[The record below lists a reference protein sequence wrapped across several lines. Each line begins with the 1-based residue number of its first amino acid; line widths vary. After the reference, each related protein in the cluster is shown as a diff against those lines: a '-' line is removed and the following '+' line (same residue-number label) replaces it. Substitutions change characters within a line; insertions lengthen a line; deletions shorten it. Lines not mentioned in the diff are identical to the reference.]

1 MTGQQKKNSSG
12 KSPPQNS
19 KKKSKKPQNSEKK
32 SKKKSPAQSAPSAS
46 SDSSSQEK
54 VRKEVEGEPE
64 KKNSSSGSNSKIKEE
79 KANLGDSGTSSEE
92 DDDTEPAQGSIF
104 GALLGK
110 MLSTGESQIKRAT
123 ELKLPR
129 EVINFSK
136 EQMKGLKHDMV
147 KTVGSE
153 VSHFLKNLN
162 LGKELVKVLTYLT
175 FEVKM
180 QIRLVPSDEN
190 KLKLKPESKIKV
202 VPKKNKKP
210 KDDEPQK

>member
-1 MTGQQKKNSSG
+1 MTSKEKKNTPG
-12 KSPPQNS
+12 KSPPQNPEKAS
-19 KKKSKKPQNSEKK
+19 ENSQ
-32 SKKKSPAQSAPSAS
+32 SQSAPSNSATS
-46 SDSSSQEK
+46 GSSSQAKEH
-54 VRKEVEGEPE
+54 KEVEVEPE
-64 KKNSSSGSNSKIKEE
+64 IKNSSRADSNEKEENEKEE
-79 KANLGDSGTSSEE
+79 KAKPGESETKPDQNE
-92 DDDTEPAQGSIF
+92 EAEAAQGSIF

-110 MLSTGESQIKRAT
+110 MLSTGESQIKRAA
-123 ELKLPR
+123 EFKLPR

-162 LGKELVKVLTYLT
+162 LGKELVKVFTYLT

-190 KLKLKPESKIKV
+190 KFKLKPESKIKV
-202 VPKKNKKP
+202 VSKKHKKP